1 MSVTP
6 PYISETDQ
14 SSDYKSCFQT
24 TPEYS
29 YTTPVRK
36 HSPKGW
42 PTPVFYSLN
51 RCTLTTKR
59 EWRKRQSR
67 YDYFPNGA
75 LSTPT
80 PVRSARNDLKL
91 VRSAPTVQNR
101 ETSFKK
107 LYPEPIYL
115 CDDYQEEAGENFIY
129 TSPIYQPTSDLSFFE
144 QVYTI
149 KSKLGEGSFGRVYH
163 VTCNEDGRDYA
174 MKTSL
179 YEFRSKTDRE
189 DALDEVRKMLR
200 VPYHPNILR
209 LYRAWTQEGKV
220 YMQLDLCRTSLQEV
234 SNVESPIPEPRL
246 WRHFVD
252 ILCGLEHLH
261 KHGFIHLDVK
271 PSNILITDTGTCKLG
286 DFGLMFDVNN
296 DTRMRGEGDSKY
308 LAREI
313 LNELPTCGA
322 DIFSLGMTVL
332 ELAADA
338 YLPSDG
344 YDWNILRSGIIPDV
358 FRIRLS
364 INMSE
369 IITQMIQCDKNDR
382 PTARELLEQIKR
394 MI

>member
-6 PYISETDQ
+6 PYISESDQQTD
-14 SSDYKSCFQT
+14 YTNCFQK

-36 HSPKGW
+36 CSPKGW
-42 PTPVFYSLN
+42 ATPIFYSMN

-59 EWRKRQSR
+59 EWRRRQSR
-67 YDYFPNGA
+67 FDYLPNG

-91 VRSAPTVQNR
+91 VRSAPSVQNR

-107 LYPEPIYL
+107 KHPEPIYVN
-115 CDDYQEEAGENFIY
+115 DNYNKDGGRSFIEE
-129 TSPIYQPTSDLSFFE
+129 SSIYQPSSGVTFFE

-149 KSKLGEGSFGRVYH
+149 KSKLGEGSFGKVYH
-163 VTCNEDGRDYA
+163 VICNEDGKEYA

-179 YEFRSKTDRE
+179 YEFRSKTDHE

-200 VPYHPNILR
+200 VPFHPNVLR

-220 YMQLDLCRTSLQEV
+220 YMQLELCKTSLHEV
-234 SNVESPIPEPRL
+234 SIVESPIPEPRL
-246 WRHFVD
+246 WRNFVD

-261 KHGFIHLDVK
+261 INGFIHLDVK
-271 PSNILITDTGTCKLG
+271 PSNILITDDGTCKLG

-313 LNELPTCGA
+313 LNELPTSGA
-322 DIFSLGMTVL
+322 DIFSLGMTIL
-332 ELAADA
+332 ELATDA

-358 FRIRLS
+358 FKQRLS
-364 INMSE
+364 PNMSL
-369 IITQMIQCDKNDR
+369 IITQMIQCDKKDR
-382 PTARELLEQIKR
+382 PTARDLLRQIQS
-394 MI
+394 IL